1 MPRNLN
7 RIESEW
13 KKFENAVIPKDAEAI
28 QRQEMRRAYYAGFI
42 AMLELAQ
49 NLPDESGG
57 DDDRA
62 VYILESLELEFA
74 DFVTRLGRDT

>member
-7 RIESEW
+7 RIESTW
-13 KKFENAVIPKDAEAI
+13 KEFEKAVIPKDADSI

-42 AMLELAQ
+42 AMLTLAQ
-49 NLPDESGG
+49 GLPDEAG
-57 DDDRA
+57 DDDDKA

-74 DFVTRLGRDT
+74 DFVTRLGKDT